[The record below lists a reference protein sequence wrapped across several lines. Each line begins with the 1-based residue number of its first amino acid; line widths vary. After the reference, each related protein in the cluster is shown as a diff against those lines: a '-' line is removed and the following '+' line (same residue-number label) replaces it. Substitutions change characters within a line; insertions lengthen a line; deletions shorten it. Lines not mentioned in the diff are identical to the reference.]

1 MNNNIK
7 KPPGALLMPQS
18 DTPPSLL
25 KPTAETAVL
34 TTNYLGKLPTENA
47 ETSPTGESKK
57 VQELGNPFQMGFQR
71 GPFQLSFEFN

>member
-47 ETSPTGESKK
+47 ETSPTGES
-57 VQELGNPFQMGFQR
+57 
-71 GPFQLSFEFN
+71 